1 MINPESSSPEPQA
14 QSGFAE
20 ALKIIEQKYGISTT
34 DLGGQKEKI
43 RKSISAEI
51 EQLLTENFRIPA
63 AVLMAKINEISRQ
76 LKPMELQLV
85 NSMAMD
91 IRAGRQVGNFDS
103 LMMQMSMFDGGG
115 SGRGGHDRKGRS
127 FRAELVVLCVLLM
140 LLLVACMPGVP
151 VVGVGP
157 VVVNEQG
164 TPQSGLVVPAENT
177 AIPPTE
183 TATDIPA
190 TPTEMP
196 TLTPTVTPTEIPI
209 TIDFQFP
216 NNFASFE
223 KQFPLA
229 KIVEFDGH
237 ILRCV
242 VDSQNIFTGNVAIGG
257 NLEMRAWARCYFK
270 VTDNQLSY
278 ANIPIYVVDKSSGQ
292 QFTAFYPDPQPL
304 PSGGNGFSPEAL
316 KKVVPTWISTL
327 TSQRVFTM
335 GFGFGTNVNGSDASQ
350 KFFRPAIQNLSSD
363 AVTRLSQGDP
373 SGLPTVGGVE
383 RFLPA
388 FEYLTDTVK

>member
-177 AIPPTE
+177 AIPPTK

-196 TLTPTVTPTEIPI
+196 TLTATEQAPSIPPELVQAFENGGYLTKTPESGDFYAIKIEGQSKFYSGIQYGPIKIFSTMTIARYVNGAWKIETILDGVCRTSGPNTNRFGFVDGDNVNKYESCPAPDLFRTKRENIDQLSQGNGNIMEAFYGYDFDPYREMLFEGVFPEGSTTVEIP
-209 TIDFQFP
+209 
-216 NNFASFE
+216 
-223 KQFPLA
+223 
-229 KIVEFDGH
+229 G
-237 ILRCV
+237 
-242 VDSQNIFTGNVAIGG
+242 IGT
-257 NLEMRAWARCYFK
+257 
-270 VTDNQLSY
+270 V
-278 ANIPIYVVDKSSGQ
+278 
-292 QFTAFYPDPQPL
+292 
-304 PSGGNGFSPEAL
+304 
-316 KKVVPTWISTL
+316 ST
-327 TSQRVFTM
+327 
-335 GFGFGTNVNGSDASQ
+335 
-350 KFFRPAIQNLSSD
+350 
-363 AVTRLSQGDP
+363 VTRLKYEDF
-373 SGLPTVGGVE
+373 V
-383 RFLPA
+383 A
-388 FEYLTDTVK
+388 KK